1 MGEGVSARGRQR
13 WDAVLAGG
21 GLSGPLLLAHL
32 ARSGWGERVLLVD
45 DAGRGPEGDE
55 QRWAGW
61 GDAPSLLD
69 RAVERRFD
77 TLRVVA
83 GGVERV
89 LPLRRYRYRSV
100 RRADLHRVVRE
111 VVSTRPGYVWRTGE
125 VQAVRDIGGAA
136 QAVVDG
142 EVVDARF
149 VFDSRPPSAAEDAA
163 LGPPDARLAFTGW
176 RVRTQRPAFAEAV
189 PTLVDFR
196 TPADGAARFVYVL
209 PIDDHRALVERTAFL
224 PVGHEPVS
232 DAPSE
237 SAAIAGYLDAVLR
250 VGDYEVVGTEQA
262 VLPLRARSS
271 QRGHGRVVD
280 IGMRAGLVR
289 ASTGYA
295 MGAIVRDTTRTAAS
309 LLAGEEPRGDDPLPA
324 RHHWLD
330 AVLLDAVSHDP
341 SELERAFAR
350 LFAEVPVDLLLR
362 FLDGRTTPREEL
374 SVLAALP
381 RRPYLRAASRVTERR
396 R

>member
-32 ARSGWGERVLLVD
+32 ARAGWGERLLLVD
-45 DAGRGPEGDE
+45 DAARGPEGDE

-61 GDAPSLLD
+61 SDAPSLLD

-77 TLRVVA
+77 TLLVVA
-83 GGVERV
+83 GGVDRV
-89 LPLRRYRYRSV
+89 LPLRRYRYQSV
-100 RRADLHRVVRE
+100 RRADLHRVLRE
-111 VVSTRPGYVWRTGE
+111 VVASRPGYVWRTGQ

-142 EVVDARF
+142 EVIDARF

-163 LGPPDARLAFTGW
+163 LGPPDGRLAFTGW
-176 RVRTQRPAFAEAV
+176 RVRTERPVFADAV

-209 PIDDHRALVERTAFL
+209 PIDDHCALVERTGFL
-224 PVGHEPVS
+224 PGGREAGS
-232 DAPSE
+232 DGLSE
-237 SAAIAGYLDAVLR
+237 DAALSRYLEAVLG
-250 VGDYEVVGTEQA
+250 VGPYDVVGTEHA
-262 VLPLRARSS
+262 VLPLRARPAP
-271 QRGHGRVVD
+271 RAHGRVVD

-295 MGAIVRDTTRTAAS
+295 MGAIVRDTTRTVAA

-381 RRPYLRAASRVTERR
+381 RRPYLRAAARVGERR
-396 R
+396 G

>member
-1 MGEGVSARGRQR
+1 MSARGRQR

-89 LPLRRYRYRSV
+89 LPLRRYRYQSV
-100 RRADLHRVVRE
+100 RRADLHRVLRE
-111 VVSTRPGYVWRTGE
+111 VVADRPGFVWRTGQ

-163 LGPPDARLAFTGW
+163 LGAPDARLAFTGW
-176 RVRTQRPAFAEAV
+176 RVRTERPAFADAV

-209 PIDDHRALVERTAFL
+209 PIDEHRALVERTAFL
-224 PVGHEPVS
+224 PARSPVS
-232 DAPSE
+232 DGLSE
-237 SAAIAGYLDAVLR
+237 DAALSRYLEAVLG
-250 VGDYEVVGTEQA
+250 VGPYDVVGTEHA
-262 VLPLRARSS
+262 VLPLRARTAP
-271 QRGHGRVVD
+271 RAHGRVVD

-295 MGAIVRDTTRTAAS
+295 MGAIVRDTTRTVAA

-374 SVLAALP
+374 TVLAALP
-381 RRPYLRAASRVTERR
+381 RRPYLRAAARVGEGRR
-396 R
+396 